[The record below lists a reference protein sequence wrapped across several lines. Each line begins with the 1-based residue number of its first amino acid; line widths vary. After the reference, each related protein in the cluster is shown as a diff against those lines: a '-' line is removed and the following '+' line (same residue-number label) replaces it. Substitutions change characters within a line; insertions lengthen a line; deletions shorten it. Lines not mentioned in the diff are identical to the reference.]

1 MKAKSPKS
9 NLSGSVKGEAT
20 VTAALAPFAAK
31 LDAMHVKQRKS
42 EQSSPDNAELILRGS
57 DNTPIPIKKSDV
69 RLVESVESKHVTRIV
84 LADGRE
90 VFVQETAHHIFEILQ
105 D

>member
-9 NLSGSVKGEAT
+9 NLLGSVTGQATAEAT
-20 VTAALAPFAAK
+20 LTNN
-31 LDAMHVKQRKS
+31 S
-42 EQSSPDNAELILRGS
+42 EMILHSSENRR
-57 DNTPIPIKKSDV
+57 IPVQKSDV
-69 RLVESVESKHVTRIV
+69 RLVESVESKDITRIV

-90 VFVQETAHHIFEILQ
+90 AFVQETAHHIFEILR